1 MTTKSL
7 GFRFNS
13 DYVVSETEYGTFTW
27 ETEDTYWEYDPN
39 TDMTRHCGKGTGCFW
54 TEWN

>member
-1 MTTKSL
+1 MTTREL
-7 GFRFNS
+7 GFNS